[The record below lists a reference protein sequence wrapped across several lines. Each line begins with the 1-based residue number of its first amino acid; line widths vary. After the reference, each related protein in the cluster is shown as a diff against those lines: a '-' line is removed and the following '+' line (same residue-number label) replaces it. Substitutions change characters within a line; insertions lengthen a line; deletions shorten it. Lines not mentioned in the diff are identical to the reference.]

1 MPILEIHAANPM
13 VDGRQSQRALSIRRG
28 LMRHFQELGFSLLAE
43 LPLASGRR
51 ADLIGMDR
59 KGSFTIIEVKS
70 SVEDFR
76 ADHKWPDYL
85 THCDRFYFATHAEVP
100 LEIFPQDHGLIV
112 ADNYGAEIMRP
123 SQEFRLA
130 GATRKALTNRFARVA
145 ADRLEK
151 VLSHYEASGLDLPSD
166 FSSFSKE

>member
-28 LMRHFQELGFSLLAE
+28 LVRHFQELGFSLLAE

-59 KGSFTIIEVKS
+59 KGQFTIIEVKS

-76 ADHKWPDYL
+76 TDHKWPDYL
-85 THCDRFYFATHAEVP
+85 VHCDRFYFATHADVP
-100 LEIFPQDHGLIV
+100 SEIFPQDHGLIV
-112 ADNYGAEIMRP
+112 ADSYAAEVIRP
-123 SQEFRLA
+123 SREFRLA

-145 ADRLEK
+145 ANRLER
-151 VLSHYEASGLDLPSD
+151 VLSHYETSGLDLPSD
-166 FSSFSKE
+166 LSESTEK